1 MKITIEVV
9 VDHASIVSYRDV
21 LKALECTAG
30 SLSDAEAP
38 LVPGEQ
44 GYIFTA
50 NAEDVGVFV
59 VETENV
65 RELDHSYQS
74 YDQGASLPEGW
85 LVADDSERG
94 LEIQKFDESDR
105 FESDEEAENHVRDA
119 ADLGD
124 KNAIAA
130 LRLISK

>member
-30 SLSDAEAP
+30 SLSDAETP

-44 GYIFTA
+44 GYIFTE